1 MVSDPSAL
9 LQLKYGIPCHKSS
22 ETLHLRSNLGHKL
35 VHGARGGGG
44 GLYMLVLLKLLM
56 LMFYFLLL
64 LMLNLQFNS
73 SF

>member
-9 LQLKYGIPCHKSS
+9 LLLKYGIPCHKSS
-22 ETLHLRSNLGHKL
+22 EKLHLKSSLGHKL
-35 VHGARGGGG
+35 VHGAGVGVGSAHARFAQTVNAYF
-44 GLYMLVLLKLLM
+44 L
-56 LMFYFLLL
+56 FLLL